1 MILAISHGILM
12 VTPRSDDDDFD
23 FINAPWSPIF
33 LYRVVVGGE
42 SFDEG
47 SNAFTI
53 GLWGVGSSVGC
64 VVLMNFV
71 IADMGST
78 YERVKERSTVVR
90 RKELVGLLLE
100 AERIISIPAA
110 GRRFLDRVLG
120 EYLFI
125 CMKATQRDD
134 SAVDAWDS
142 FTGSIKNHTHAVE
155 KRLTEGMRKIEGK
168 METMFASLTS
178 QLNATARV
186 DSQEER
192 ETSVVPF

>member
-1 MILAISHGILM
+1 M
-12 VTPRSDDDDFD
+12 
-23 FINAPWSPIF
+23 
-33 LYRVVVGGE
+33 GGE

-47 SNAFTI
+47 VNTFTI

-142 FTGSIKNHTHAVE
+142 FTGSIKNHTNAVE
-155 KRLTEGMRKIEGK
+155 KRLTDGMSEKLRKLDERQQKTEDALRQLQDGQQKIAAMVACFDAKLEGLAVLQAKEQGVGV
-168 METMFASLTS
+168 ETPTLAAPLPEPPRS
-178 QLNATARV
+178 
-186 DSQEER
+186 
-192 ETSVVPF
+192 